1 MIERKSVI
9 KFLESILAKNLTWR
23 GHINTTK
30 TKIAK
35 GIGLHC
41 KRNHYLENICI
52 KHILH
57 HFVLHTYL
65 LRLY

>member
-23 GHINTTK
+23 GHINMTK

-35 GIGLHC
+35 SIGLQC
-41 KRNHYLENICI
+41 KINHYLDNICI
-52 KHILH
+52 KHISY